1 MTVFDINT
9 FNMIILDT
17 TKQKF
22 NQYKMTFEFVADSS
36 HMAQTD
42 VISFCIKLI
51 AFSIDS

>member
-17 TKQKF
+17 TKLKF
-22 NQYKMTFEFVADSS
+22 NQYVADSS
-36 HMAQTD
+36 PMAQTD